1 METFDYQKDQKAS
14 KKNERLSLV
23 ISLATGEQERQK
35 RDRNRMVGKKEE
47 ATLVTLCHLPFNT
60 APRRHG

>member
-1 METFDYQKDQKAS
+1 METFDYHLPKGS
-14 KKNERLSLV
+14 RLSLSLV
-23 ISLATGEQERQK
+23 ISLATGEQKREK